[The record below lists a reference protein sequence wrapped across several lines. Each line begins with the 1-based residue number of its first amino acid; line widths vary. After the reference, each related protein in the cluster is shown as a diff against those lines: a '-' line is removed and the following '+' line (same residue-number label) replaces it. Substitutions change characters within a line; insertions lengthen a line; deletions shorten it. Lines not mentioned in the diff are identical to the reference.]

1 MCGGS
6 CGVPFMTLSSKA
18 AVINGIVQIVA
29 GAFAFAFGIGL
40 SLFGS
45 RWTVLTY
52 TCPGAWCG
60 VLFVAG
66 GIVMLI
72 AGCKRSFCCTIGAL
86 VLAVFNVI
94 FSLTFFVYVIL
105 EFTDKRVYRCWP
117 WWWEDLPLEDCSNE
131 IYQIAIFML
140 SASILAA
147 FAELFAVI
155 WAIVITSQ
163 AFCHGGCIGG
173 AKTSAPEVHRNIH
186 AESKCLRSN
195 WICQLVSAIISIVT
209 TCIVIVIYNY
219 GITNYRVY
227 FLQELAPALW
237 SAPVYML
244 TPYCGF
250 RAWKFGE
257 NSSLIIFLVLN
268 LIQVPLCVWEG
279 RCSLEAIYFA
289 FESIRRGH
297 PIYDTS
303 ETVVTILHGVV
314 MFSAGCH
321 IIVSVWGTIAA
332 SIAVAKD
339 GACNCCCSRPNCAEC
354 GCCGC
359 CINEDEEGDQ
369 VLYVKS
375 PASDDDVQTGSCTM
389 DNANLNS
396 MIEAKEANYLDENIS
411 I

>member
-1 MCGGS
+1 MKQRASESQFGWGF
-6 CGVPFMTLSSKA
+6 GVSFL
-18 AVINGIVQIVA
+18 
-29 GAFAFAFGIGL
+29 IG
-40 SLFGS
+40 
-45 RWTVLTY
+45 
-52 TCPGAWCG
+52 G
-60 VLFVAG
+60 VLR
-66 GIVMLI
+66 LI
-72 AGCKRSFCCTIGAL
+72 GGCKRSFPFTIAAL
-86 VLAVFNVI
+86 VFAIINVVLSVIDFIVIYINMYYSI
-94 FSLTFFVYVIL
+94 FWRCHHDDAAKTLKDCTYEEYHIPTLLIGSLG
-105 EFTDKRVYRCWP
+105 
-117 WWWEDLPLEDCSNE
+117 
-131 IYQIAIFML
+131 IAA
-140 SASILAA
+140 SAEMIS
-147 FAELFAVI
+147 VV

-354 GCCGC
+354 GCCEC

-396 MIEAKEANYLDENIS
+396 TIEAKEANYLDENIS